1 MSKSFKKYFVLSVL
15 FIFPIVIYLFFASG
29 KNNFALLPVLT
40 TEVDDVKHWVTFSK
54 EPIQFEDKI
63 TVLGFWG
70 EDLSSKKGDA
80 LNLNQKI
87 YKRFYQFKDFQ
98 FVMVLN
104 KGQQNQVQELKQELK
119 SGVGTDLIKWRF
131 IFGSDDQ
138 IISLFKSLKTP
149 LKLTDKNSLPYVF
162 IIDKQRNLRGRDD
175 DEDMGTLFGFNAESV
190 AEINNKMVDDVK
202 VILAE
207 YRRAWKKYNK
217 TTSPW
222 IWKTL
227 VI

>member
-1 MSKSFKKYFVLSVL
+1 MNKSFKKYIVLFIL

-40 TEVDDVKHWVTFSK
+40 RGVEEVDNWNTLSG
-54 EPIQFEDKI
+54 EPVQLQDRI

-70 EDLSSKKGDA
+70 EDLSDKKGDA

-98 FVMVLN
+98 FVMVL
-104 KGQQNQVQELKQELK
+104 KHGQQDYVKLLKQELK

-131 IFGSDDQ
+131 IFGGDGQ
-138 IISLFKSLKTP
+138 ISNLFKSLKTP
-149 LKLTDKNSLPYVF
+149 LKLTKSKSLPYVF
-162 IIDKQRNLRGRDD
+162 IIDRERNLRGRDD
-175 DEDMGTLFGFNAESV
+175 DEDEGTLFGFNAQSV
-190 AEINNKMVDDVK
+190 AEINNKMVDDIK

-207 YRRAWKKYNK
+207 YRRAWKKYNNIVL
-217 TTSPW
+217 P
-222 IWKTL
+222 
-227 VI
+227 

>member
-1 MSKSFKKYFVLSVL
+1 MSKSFKKYFVLFIL
-15 FIFPIVIYLFFASG
+15 FVFPIVIYLFFASG

-40 TEVDDVKHWVTFSK
+40 PSVDDVRQWETLSGDTVQLLEH
-54 EPIQFEDKI
+54 I

-70 EDLSSKKGDA
+70 EDLSDKKGDA

-98 FVMVLN
+98 FVMVVQE
-104 KGQQNQVQELKQELK
+104 GQQVQVEELKQELK

-131 IFGSDDQ
+131 VFGNDDQ
-138 IISLFKSLKTP
+138 IASLFKSLKTP
-149 LKLTDKNSLPYVF
+149 LQLTAKNSLPYVF
-162 IIDKQRNLRGRDD
+162 IIDKERNLRGRDD
-175 DEDMGTLFGFNAESV
+175 DEDEGTLFGFNAQSV
-190 AEINNKMVDDVK
+190 AEINNKMVDDIK

-217 TTSPW
+217 NTAP
-222 IWKTL
+222 
-227 VI
+227 

>member
-1 MSKSFKKYFVLSVL
+1 MNKAFKKYFVLFIL

-40 TEVDDVKHWVTFSK
+40 SQVDDVKQWETLTGDS
-54 EPIQFEDKI
+54 IQLEDRI

-70 EDLSSKKGDA
+70 NDLKNKKGDA

-87 YKRFYQFKDFQ
+87 YKRFYEFKDFQ

-104 KGQQNQVQELKQELK
+104 QGQEDEVELLKKELKA
-119 SGVGTDLIKWRF
+119 GVGTDLMKWRF
-131 IFGSDDQ
+131 VFGNNDD
-138 IISLFKSLKTP
+138 IANLFNSFDTP
-149 LKLTDKNSLPYVF
+149 LQLSSENSVPYVF
-162 IIDKQRNLRGRDD
+162 IIDKERNLRGRDD
-175 DEDMGTLFGFNAESV
+175 DDKGGTLYGFNAQSV
-190 AEINNKMVDDVK
+190 AEINNKMVDDIK

-217 TTSPW
+217 DSTP
-222 IWKTL
+222 
-227 VI
+227 